1 VCVRGSGLRGPLAFG
16 PARGKRVCRSVL
28 LRLKRGA
35 SIARRFARIGPRGIF
50 LESATLAEP
59 TGFLHVSRAKVGA
72 RDATRP
78 MAIRHVIPRS
88 RQSWPAAGMAGGLRK
103 VLGSAPAHRA
113 GRRHAAGTVPGPAET
128 WLPAGVGQQHKIRG
142 SALHAHMARPS
153 PCGLGLHARGITH
166 GSPSPEQ
173 LEVAG
178 RATDDARTAHADL
191 GSWATE
197 QARGTLLSGGRPP
210 GDGAAG
216 IERNC
221 SRGLYRQLPGEDR
234 GQVGIG
240 ASAFAVRRGTGGDSP
255 NRVRTWAWRAP
266 CPVPGRTA
274 HATATDGSRAVRTGC
289 VTARYYDSRCIWKRK
304 GGRWREIGALASI
317 RVCTKGIV
325 ERVI

>member
-128 WLPAGVGQQHKIRG
+128 WLPACRCRATTQDSRQR
-142 SALHAHMARPS
+142 AARSHGAPVAVRS
-153 PCGLGLHARGITH
+153 RFARSGNHARFAI
-166 GSPSPEQ
+166 
-173 LEVAG
+173 
-178 RATDDARTAHADL
+178 AR
-191 GSWATE
+191 
-197 QARGTLLSGGRPP
+197 
-210 GDGAAG
+210 AAG
-216 IERNC
+216 
-221 SRGLYRQLPGEDR
+221 SRRPCYGRRTDSARRSGQLGYRT
-234 GQVGIG
+234 G
-240 ASAFAVRRGTGGDSP
+240 ARHVAVRRP
-255 NRVRTWAWRAP
+255 AP
-266 CPVPGRTA
+266 G
-274 HATATDGSRAVRTGC
+274 
-289 VTARYYDSRCIWKRK
+289 
-304 GGRWREIGALASI
+304 
-317 RVCTKGIV
+317 
-325 ERVI
+325 